1 MITDSGTATCTS
13 SYVDWCTIL
22 AGTVVATALSLI
34 FLQFGSGIGLADT
47 DMIADNVADVTPA
60 RLVMAGVYILLIQV
74 ICSLVGGY
82 IAGRLRAPVAG
93 ATAHE
98 REMRD
103 GMHGLLVWATATVL
117 VFMGGALVAA
127 FAAMSPG
134 TVPEVQVTQ
143 DILEREKVVGIILA
157 FSAGATS
164 LVSAV
169 AAWGAATKGGDHRD
183 RQIDFSHHFLR
194 KQ

>member
-1 MITDSGTATCTS
+1 MITETGTATCTS

-22 AGTVVATALSLI
+22 AGTVVATALSLV

-60 RLVMAGVYILLIQV
+60 RLIMAGFYILIIQV
-74 ICSLVGGY
+74 ASSILGGY
-82 IAGRLRAPVAG
+82 IAGRMRTPAAG

-117 VFMGGALVAA
+117 VFIGGALVAA

-143 DILEREKVVGIILA
+143 DILEREKVVGVILA

-164 LVSAV
+164 MVSAV

-183 RQIDFSHHFLR
+183 KQIDFSHHFLR